1 MFAGVASEHRHKNQT
16 IPNEMPMNPYSVHL
30 QTSITLDAPVERL
43 WPLLSDTDR
52 INRMIGLPAFERTR
66 PDDNLVQVIYGHY
79 LGVPVSWREY
89 PFEWVFEQQ
98 FAVERVFDP
107 PLPVERLQT
116 STRFEPLPNDRTRVD
131 VEVHMAPRN
140 IVGRFG
146 GRLIV
151 GQQMLR
157 SLRRAYQELGALAI
171 AAGDMPPPPR
181 RPANVNTRR
190 MQVAAERLRSF
201 GVRPALIDR
210 LNAHLMQADDAQ
222 AIKMRAFA
230 LADQW
235 REPRMEVL
243 RMFLYATRAGLLDL
257 EWDVLCPSCRGPNQ
271 RARTLGELE
280 HDAYC
285 PSCDVRFD
293 PDFDESIEVRFS
305 VNPTIREAH
314 AISYCIGGP
323 ANTPHIT
330 AQIALPARTSREL
343 RLRLPADMYR
353 LRSRQMTARADLE
366 ATTQAAPRVANIT
379 FSGTAVALDTPLI
392 AAGNATLTVEN
403 TTNTAALL
411 VLERSAW
418 SAQASSAALV
428 TAMAEFRQLFS
439 SEVLTPGVGIA
450 IRSLTF
456 LFSDLKGS
464 TAIYEQI
471 GDSPAYA
478 RVRDHFN
485 LMRAI
490 IARYDGSLV
499 KTIGDAIM
507 AVFASA
513 EGAVEAAL
521 EIQREFTEGEIAR
534 GNPALRVKLGMHRG
548 PCIAVN
554 ANNLLDYFGSTVN
567 IAARVQNESIGGDIV
582 LTDSLADDPLVQEA
596 LARAHVSLEPFEREL
611 RGLSQRFRLARVCI
625 APRAVAPEVV
635 AQH

>member
-1 MFAGVASEHRHKNQT
+1 
-16 IPNEMPMNPYSVHL
+16 MNRYSVHL

-66 PDDNLVQVIYGHY
+66 PDADLVQVIYGHY

-98 FAVERVFDP
+98 FAVERAFDP

-116 STRFEPLPNDRTRVD
+116 STRFEPLANDRTRVD

-157 SLRRAYQELGALAI
+157 SLRRAYQELGALAT
-171 AAGDMPPPPR
+171 ATGDIPPLPR
-181 RPANVNTRR
+181 RPANVNTSR

-210 LNAHLMQADDAQ
+210 LNAHLMHADDAQ
-222 AIKMRAFA
+222 AVKMRAFA

-271 RARTLGELE
+271 RARTLGDLE

-314 AISYCIGGP
+314 AVSYCIGGP

-330 AQIALPARTSREL
+330 AQIALPARASRDL
-343 RLRLPADMYR
+343 RLRLPADIYR

-366 ATTQAAPRVANIT
+366 ATNQAAPRVANII
-379 FSGTAVALDTPLI
+379 FRGTAVELDTPLI
-392 AAGNATLTVEN
+392 AAGNATLTIEN
-403 TTNTAALL
+403 TTDTAALL

-428 TAMAEFRQLFS
+428 TSMAEFRQLFS
-439 SEVLTPGVGIA
+439 SEVLTPGIGIA

-490 IARYDGSLV
+490 IAKYDGSLV

-582 LTDSLADDPLVQEA
+582 LTDSLTDDPLVQEA
-596 LARAHVSLEPFEREL
+596 LARAHVTLEPFEREL
-611 RGLSQRFRLARVCI
+611 RGLSQRFNLARAWI
-625 APRAVAPEVV
+625 APRAAVAPEAV
-635 AQH
+635 AQP